1 MGRDGKKGKGRG
13 GRGGGGGRGSE
24 SRMFIENED
33 ELEIRQ
39 RVVSEQREAR
49 AKRRGEEIV
58 KDVDGAE
65 EEEEG
70 ENEQE
75 VKGLTTF

>member
-65 EEEEG
+65 EEEG

-75 VKGLTTF
+75 V